1 MNKIDIIKRLFF
13 NYTKKHINKIILS
26 VFFALLVA
34 GSTSAIAY
42 LLDPAIKKIFIEKD
56 QALII
61 IIPIF
66 IIVAFAVK
74 GFSLYVAK
82 VLMIGVSEEV
92 RKDLQCDMLNNL
104 VEADT
109 KLIDGKHTGKFI
121 SNITNDVSHITNLIS
136 TAVLNIFKDSLTL
149 IGLLIVMFFQNWKLS
164 LVALIMIPLATFAA
178 RTLGKRIGK
187 VATEQMLRAGILNTY
202 LIELFKNH
210 KLIKIFQQE
219 KYEKIRAEKFINDV
233 KEKTIKI
240 ATVYVRSSPIMETLT
255 GIMIAVLIFYS
266 GKLVLKNEIDIN
278 NFFSFLAAM
287 MLAYQP
293 VRSLATLNITISQG
307 LSAAKRILPVIDE
320 KSELVQ
326 NKDDS
331 EIKVD
336 TGNIEFKNVSF
347 KYEKK
352 NEIDINNFFSFL
364 AAMML
369 AYQPVRSLAT
379 LNITISQ
386 GLSAATRIL
395 PIIDEKSELQENKN
409 STEIKVNAGD
419 VEFKNVSFKYEKERK
434 NNTLNSVN
442 IKMLGGKMT
451 SIVGHSGA
459 GKSTI
464 LNLIPRFYDAI
475 SGDIEID
482 NQSIYNCTIS
492 SLRKNI
498 SLVSQDTTLF
508 DDTIRNNIA
517 YANLGASQKEIEEA
531 AKYSYA
537 SEFIEKLPNKYET
550 IIGENGTRLSGG
562 EKQRLSIAR
571 AMLKKSQ
578 IILLDEAT
586 SSLDAETENKI
597 QDAINFLTKD
607 RTTIVIAH
615 RLSTILNSDKIYVID
630 AGTVVGEG
638 THDQL
643 LANSKVYKNFYEKQ
657 IKKV

>member
-13 NYTKKHINKIILS
+13 DYTKKHINKIILS

-66 IIVAFAVK
+66 IIASFAIK

-164 LVALIMIPLATFAA
+164 LVAIIMIPLATLAA

-320 KSELVQ
+320 KSELLQ
-326 NKDDS
+326 NKDGS

-347 KYEKK
+347 KYEK
-352 NEIDINNFFSFL
+352 
-364 AAMML
+364 
-369 AYQPVRSLAT
+369 
-379 LNITISQ
+379 
-386 GLSAATRIL
+386 
-395 PIIDEKSELQENKN
+395 
-409 STEIKVNAGD
+409 
-419 VEFKNVSFKYEKERK
+419 EKEIR
-434 NNTLNSVN
+434 TLNSVS

-475 SGDIEID
+475 SGDIQID
-482 NQSIYNCTIS
+482 NQSIYKCTIQ

-517 YANLGASQKEIEEA
+517 YANLNASQKEIEEA
-531 AKYSYA
+531 AKYSFA

-630 AGTVVGEG
+630 SGRVVGEG
-638 THDQL
+638 NHEQL

>member
-13 NYTKKHINKIILS
+13 DYTKKHINKIILS

-66 IIVAFAVK
+66 IIIAFAVK

-164 LVALIMIPLATFAA
+164 LVAIIMIPLASFAA

-326 NKDDS
+326 NKDSS

-347 KYEKK
+347 KYEK
-352 NEIDINNFFSFL
+352 
-364 AAMML
+364 
-369 AYQPVRSLAT
+369 
-379 LNITISQ
+379 
-386 GLSAATRIL
+386 
-395 PIIDEKSELQENKN
+395 
-409 STEIKVNAGD
+409 
-419 VEFKNVSFKYEKERK
+419 EKEIR
-434 NNTLNSVN
+434 TLNSVS

-482 NQSIYNCTIS
+482 NQSIYKCTTQ

-517 YANLGASQKEIEEA
+517 YANLNASQKEIEEA
-531 AKYSYA
+531 AKYSFA

-630 AGTVVGEG
+630 SGRVVGEG
-638 THDQL
+638 NHEQL

>member
-1 MNKIDIIKRLFF
+1 VKKIDILKRLFF
-13 NYTKKHINKIILS
+13 DYTKKHIKKILLS

-34 GSTSAIAY
+34 GSTSGIAY
-42 LLDPAIKKIFIEKD
+42 LLDPAIEKIFIEKD
-56 QALII
+56 QSLII

-66 IIVAFAVK
+66 IIITFAVK

-82 VLMIGVSEEV
+82 VLMIQVSEEV
-92 RKDLQCDMLNNL
+92 RKDLQCDMTGNL
-104 VEADT
+104 ITADT
-109 KLIDGKHTGKFI
+109 KLIDDKHTGKFI
-121 SNITNDVSHITNLIS
+121 STIINDVSHITNLIS
-136 TAVLNIFKDSLTL
+136 TGVLNLFKDSLTL
-149 IGLLIVMFFQNWKLS
+149 VGLLFVMFFQNWKL
-164 LVALIMIPLATFAA
+164 ALIAIIMIPLATLAA

-187 VATEQMLRAGILNTY
+187 VATEQMQRAGILNTY

-219 KYEKIRAEKFINDV
+219 NYENKRAEKFINDV
-233 KEKTIKI
+233 KEKTVKI

-266 GKLVLKNEIDIN
+266 GKLVLKNEIDVN

-307 LSAAKRILPVIDE
+307 LSAASRILPVIDE
-320 KSELVQ
+320 KSELVENENDTQ
-326 NKDDS
+326 
-331 EIKVD
+331 IKITSGD
-336 TGNIEFKNVSF
+336 IEFENIFF
-347 KYEKK
+347 KYDKEKG
-352 NEIDINNFFSFL
+352 NN
-364 AAMML
+364 
-369 AYQPVRSLAT
+369 V
-379 LNITISQ
+379 
-386 GLSAATRIL
+386 
-395 PIIDEKSELQENKN
+395 
-409 STEIKVNAGD
+409 
-419 VEFKNVSFKYEKERK
+419 
-434 NNTLNSVN
+434 LNSVN

-475 SGDIEID
+475 SGDIQID
-482 NQSIYNCTIS
+482 NQSIYKCTIN

-517 YANLGASQKEIEEA
+517 YANLDASEQEIEEA
-531 AKYSYA
+531 AKNSFA
-537 SEFIEKLPNKYET
+537 IEFIEKLPNKYET

-630 AGTVVGEG
+630 AGKVVGEG

-643 LANSKVYKNFYEKQ
+643 LADSKIYRNFYEKQ